1 MTRVKMCGLRS
12 EADVRAVLELRPD
25 FAGFILSGGF
35 RRSISRETFTELSA
49 MLIGSGIKRVGVFVN
64 EPLDSIIGFADYI
77 DVIQLHGSEDED
89 YIRSLRKLTDK
100 PIIKAITVRS
110 EADIEASRASS
121 ADYVLLDSGTGT
133 GSTFEHSLIADIDR
147 PFFLAGGLTAENVSE
162 AIRRFEPFA
171 VDASSSLETD
181 GIKDKTKMAAFAE
194 AARRKEN

>member
-35 RRSISRETFTELSA
+35 RRSISRETFADLSA
-49 MLIGSGIKRVGVFVN
+49 MLIGSGVKRVGVFVN

-110 EADIEASRASS
+110 EADIEAARASS

-181 GIKDKTKMAAFAE
+181 GIKDKTKMAAFLIAV
-194 AARRKEN
+194 RGI